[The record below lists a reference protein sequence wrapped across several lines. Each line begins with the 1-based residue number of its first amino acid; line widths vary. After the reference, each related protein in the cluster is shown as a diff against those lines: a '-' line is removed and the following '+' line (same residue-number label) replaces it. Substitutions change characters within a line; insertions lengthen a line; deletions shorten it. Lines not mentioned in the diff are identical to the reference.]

1 LVLYSVSGR
10 QMTPWTASPATASW
24 LCLRQPVQRTP
35 LGTTLSTGG
44 CDRRFV
50 LDFNRYRRLHP
61 SSLGQPFQVGQLVQ
75 AQAWLRDTSASGTLL
90 SAAVEFALEP

>member
-1 LVLYSVSGR
+1 
-10 QMTPWTASPATASW
+10 
-24 LCLRQPVQRTP
+24 VQRTP
-35 LGTTLSTGG
+35 LGTTLTTGG

-61 SSLGQPFQVGQLVQ
+61 NSLGQPFQVGQLVQ